1 MVDFCGCDESNE
13 SILKFPYF
21 LSISYL
27 SQQCHLKMVFI
38 FLFCKALELWS
49 IFYAI
54 FNHSHIPH

>member
-1 MVDFCGCDESNE
+1 MVDFRGCDKGNE
-13 SILKFPYF
+13 SILKFSYF
-21 LSISYL
+21 LINCYL

-38 FLFCKALELWS
+38 FLFCKALELCS